1 MPEERPKGLL
11 DEIDEL
17 EAKRKK
23 RKKQAKAEDDEL
35 DIGKVW

>member
-23 RKKQAKAEDDEL
+23 RKQKPKTDDEDL